1 MGLESG
7 PPTYISQLNSSN
19 PTTSDDVA
27 EGDDHLRMIKAVLK
41 NQFSGLSGTT
51 AISASE
57 AELNLMDG
65 VTATTAE
72 LNILDGVTSTYAEL
86 NILDGVTSTPAEL
99 NTLDVTT
106 QGTSE
111 ASKVLTADSNGDVTI
126 ADGAYDFD
134 VASHDGTNGL
144 LLGGTLVTA
153 SATEVNLLD
162 GKSVV
167 GDAVLAT
174 DQSWTG
180 SQRATYVTD
189 NDGSYDLDAG
199 QNFVTTPSGTTTITF
214 TTGGSDMSSA
224 SSNGQSGFIKLINS
238 GGETISLATNSKGA
252 DGMGTTLTVAGTYL
266 LSYFS
271 DGTDVWLTNSAIYA

>member
-1 MGLESG
+1 MATEDAS
-7 PPTYISQLNSSN
+7 YISELNAAY
-19 PTTSDDVA
+19 PADGDAVGEGGGTTTGTGSTR
-27 EGDDHLRMIKAVLK
+27 GHLNMIKYALK
-41 NQFSGLSGTT
+41 TQFSGLSGTT
-51 AISASE
+51 AVTASE
-57 AELNLMDG
+57 AEMNYLDI
-65 VTATTAE
+65 AT
-72 LNILDGVTSTYAEL
+72 L
-86 NILDGVTSTPAEL
+86 
-99 NTLDVTT
+99 
-106 QGTSE
+106 GTSE
-111 ASKVLTADSNGDVTI
+111 ASKVVTADANGDVTI

-238 GGETISLATNSKGA
+238 GGETISLGTAANGA
-252 DGMGTTLTVAGTYL
+252 DGMGTTLSTTGTYL

-271 DGTDVWLTNSAIYA
+271 DGTNVWLTNSAIYA

>member
-1 MGLESG
+1 MATENAS
-7 PPTYISQLNSSN
+7 YISELNASY
-19 PTTSDDVA
+19 PADGDAVGEGGGTTTGTGSTR
-27 EGDDHLRMIKAVLK
+27 GHLNMIKYALK
-41 NQFSGLSGTT
+41 TQFSGLSGTT
-51 AISASE
+51 AVTASE
-57 AELNLMDG
+57 AEMNYLDI
-65 VTATTAE
+65 AT
-72 LNILDGVTSTYAEL
+72 L
-86 NILDGVTSTPAEL
+86 
-99 NTLDVTT
+99 
-106 QGTSE
+106 GTSE
-111 ASKVLTADSNGDVTI
+111 ASKVVTADANGDVTI

-238 GGETISLATNSKGA
+238 GGETISLGTAANGA

-271 DGTDVWLTNSAIYA
+271 DGTNVWLTNSAIYA